1 MKKTTFTAKELS
13 SESGVPQRTIR
24 YYISRGLLSH
34 PIRRG
39 AKAEH
44 DESHLKDLR
53 EIREL
58 QKKGLTL
65 DKISGILSFRRQ
77 GYFVDEKA
85 LEAAEGRSSDSEAQ
99 RLTEGKA
106 TWHAYEIAED
116 IVVLIKEGAS
126 TERVKSILAILNE
139 GILKK

>member
-1 MKKTTFTAKELS
+1 MERGLENMKKTTFTATELS

-39 AKAEH
+39 AKAEY

-77 GYFVDEKA
+77 GYLSMRKRWKQPR
-85 LEAAEGRSSDSEAQ
+85 EGHRFRSSTFDGGQS
-99 RLTEGKA
+99 
-106 TWHAYEIAED
+106 
-116 IVVLIKEGAS
+116 
-126 TERVKSILAILNE
+126 
-139 GILKK
+139 